1 MESQPEEKKIEYG
14 KREWDLKWTYG
25 VVTEFM
31 KTAELLASEKEKAID
46 ELLHL
51 FMVMIVG
58 HGNLVDA
65 ARILGEHYDREKR

>member
-1 MESQPEEKKIEYG
+1 MESQPEEKQIQYG

-31 KTAELLASEKEKAID
+31 KTAEILAFEKEKEID
-46 ELLHL
+46 ELMHL
-51 FMVMIVG
+51 LMVIIVG

-65 ARILGEHYDREKR
+65 ARILGEHYDSEKS